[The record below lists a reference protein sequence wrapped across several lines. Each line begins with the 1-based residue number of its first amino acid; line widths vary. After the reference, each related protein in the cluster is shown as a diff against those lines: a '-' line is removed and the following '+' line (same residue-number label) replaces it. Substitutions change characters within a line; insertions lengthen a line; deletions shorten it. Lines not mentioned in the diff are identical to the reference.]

1 MSVYDL
7 HFNKDDA
14 TIRNIIIGLLATLYD
29 NISWY
34 NQIGTK
40 FNEKKLIKVPF
51 YFSTTGQERY
61 LQDNFLNNI
70 DFDPDGGKAETFYEK
85 IPRGIVDL
93 SGLNIETQ
101 AIVNKYVRMEHQ
113 IQENDGSLN
122 TYNSEAFMVP
132 IIMNT
137 DVVVYLDSTLDQFKC
152 TEAIIQTFFKN
163 KEYQIDTAL
172 TRIPCLVTFPDEYN
186 NERTVEF
193 GFSDRKEF
201 KVSFSLQVKSH
212 IPIFKEDSAIFV
224 GTTMEGFESNTMI
237 PPVVY
242 SAGNDGQGDSFDGSE
257 DTNSS
262 LGNGGRDAL
271 QGNNGLPDNSG
282 QATNGGA
289 IPNIPSGG
297 TAADAIK
304 KARSKNAADGDSDDL
319 GGDKGWPLSP
329 TSDFPPKT

>member
-1 MSVYDL
+1 
-7 HFNKDDA
+7 
-14 TIRNIIIGLLATLYD
+14 
-29 NISWY
+29 
-34 NQIGTK
+34 GTK

-93 SGLNIETQ
+93 SGLTIETQ
-101 AIVNKYVRMEHQ
+101 AIVNKYVRMKHQ

-122 TYNSEAFMVP
+122 TYNTEAFMVP

-201 KVSFSLQVKSH
+201 KVSFSLQIKSH
-212 IPIFKEDSAIFV
+212 IPIFKDGTSIFA
-224 GTTMEGFESNTMI
+224 GTTMEGFNANTMI
-237 PPVVY
+237 PPVTY
-242 SAGNDGQGDSFDGSE
+242 SPGNGGEGDSFDGS
-257 DTNSS
+257 T
-262 LGNGGRDAL
+262 LGNGGRDSL
-271 QGNNGLPDNSG
+271 QGNNGEPNNSG
-282 QATNGGA
+282 QQTNGGLIDS
-289 IPNIPSGG
+289 IPAGS
-297 TAADAIK
+297 TAADAAK
-304 KARSKNAADGDSDDL
+304 KKRSKNSADAGTSGDD
-319 GGDKGWPLSP
+319 GW
-329 TSDFPPKT
+329 